1 VLVEFRAVFSFAFGA
16 AIFHRELDELD
27 KRSDRIDYCVYLYI
41 YRVYKCVYCRDVVF
55 DLSCVNKFIINHH
68 ESSIY
73 ICCTHTTS
81 CHLQLGGRMDNLTD
95 LPKVAICSSDIDSET
110 LEAIWI
116 VSSLAAMAALTA
128 IVGWVRSWR
137 RRRQTETE

>member
-1 VLVEFRAVFSFAFGA
+1 
-16 AIFHRELDELD
+16 
-27 KRSDRIDYCVYLYI
+27 
-41 YRVYKCVYCRDVVF
+41 
-55 DLSCVNKFIINHH
+55 
-68 ESSIY
+68 
-73 ICCTHTTS
+73 
-81 CHLQLGGRMDNLTD
+81 MDNFTD

-116 VSSLAAMAALTA
+116 VSSLAATAALTA